1 MLEPLQTEG
10 GKGGAMSWMGEKP
23 MFWSECLE
31 LAVAFGWRPAGIL
44 YPMTGLEVFEDK
56 PEEFAKEGGANGS
69 GMERTLETPSSLAAF
84 FVSQRKREGARRRG
98 EICSRRL
105 NDRMKLTVVRG
116 EARRSPPRQ
125 KSWAAFSRARGYAA
139 GSAAKAP

>member
-1 MLEPLQTEG
+1 
-10 GKGGAMSWMGEKP
+10 MGEKP

-116 EARRSPPRQ
+116 EAVTTTP
-125 KSWAAFSRARGYAA
+125 KKLGGIFA
-139 GSAAKAP
+139 SAAALLRPVLQCKNLRFHRGL